1 MTEVLELDGI
11 KKLTPRLIEKY
22 VFNGSDLKTIRKIGQ
37 LVIWVAATGVDHV
50 AMGIPPQSVASA
62 GTIARTGRDNPAL
75 VYTPGG
81 SSLNTTAEFKFV
93 ETSEELAITI
103 GLIEHMLIKLG
114 KSGISIYDP
123 YNR

>member
-1 MTEVLELDGI
+1 MTKVLELAGI
-11 KKLTPRLIEKY
+11 KKLTPKLIEKY
-22 VFNGSDLKTIRKIGQ
+22 VLEGLDLKTIRKMGQ
-37 LVIWVAATGVDHV
+37 NVIWVAATEVDHV
-50 AMGIPPQSVASA
+50 AMGIPRHSVASA

-103 GLIEHMLIKLG
+103 GLIGHMLSILG
-114 KSGISIYDP
+114 RSGISIYDP
-123 YNR
+123 YKR